1 VAAARLQQAQARHA
15 QARAAGG
22 LDIGVE
28 ASVARGQISAQS
40 LLLSEPLPPFTFADG
55 GVSVSYQFDL
65 FGKIQRG
72 IEAAKADAE
81 AVQAATDLARISVVS
96 SVAGAYLEICH
107 GNHEVKVANAALQL
121 QQDSREIAERLQAVG
136 RGTPTAVDRAEAQV
150 ALLQAAIPP
159 LVARTQA
166 AGYELAALLGLP
178 PNQVPVAAMQC
189 AEAPALKQA
198 IPVGD
203 GAALLRRRPDVR
215 RAEREL
221 AAATAE
227 IGIATAELYPDIRLG
242 AGLGASGLL
251 KDFGKPVTQ
260 QWSIGP
266 LISWEVPG
274 RGARQRIV
282 SARAGTDAALAEFD
296 HVVLEALRET
306 QTILSRYAED
316 LQREAAL
323 RAARDHA
330 EAAAADERRLYQAG
344 RQPYLAS
351 LDADRT
357 LASAEAALADAEA
370 QVSQDQ
376 IKLFL
381 ALGGGW
387 GDDESPA
394 AAAMTNTA
402 SAVQ

>member
-1 VAAARLQQAQARHA
+1 M
-15 QARAAGG
+15 
-22 LDIGVE
+22 
-28 ASVARGQISAQS
+28 
-40 LLLSEPLPPFTFADG
+40 
-55 GVSVSYQFDL
+55 
-65 FGKIQRG
+65 
-72 IEAAKADAE
+72 
-81 AVQAATDLARISVVS
+81 
-96 SVAGAYLEICH
+96 
-107 GNHEVKVANAALQL
+107 
-121 QQDSREIAERLQAVG
+121 
-136 RGTPTAVDRAEAQV
+136 VDR
-150 ALLQAAIPP
+150 L
-159 LVARTQA
+159 
-166 AGYELAALLGLP
+166 
-178 PNQVPVAAMQC
+178 
-189 AEAPALKQA
+189 
-198 IPVGD
+198 
-203 GAALLRRRPDVR
+203 
-215 RAEREL
+215 
-221 AAATAE
+221 
-227 IGIATAELYPDIRLG
+227 
-242 AGLGASGLL
+242 
-251 KDFGKPVTQ
+251 
-260 QWSIGP
+260 